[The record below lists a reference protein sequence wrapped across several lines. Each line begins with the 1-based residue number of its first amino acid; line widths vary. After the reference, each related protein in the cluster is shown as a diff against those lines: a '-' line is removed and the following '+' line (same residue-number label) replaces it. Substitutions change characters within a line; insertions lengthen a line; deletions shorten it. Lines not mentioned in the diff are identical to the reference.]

1 MYLGGVVR
9 GAHTYFLRGDYLH
22 YFVSCH
28 VLGNFGR
35 EWVGNRHV
43 LFPACTEGK
52 KDEEA
57 EVTER
62 IVPLDTKYILNAK
75 TPKRSYSLS
84 LADDVMR

>member
-57 EVTER
+57 KVTECITVLLLVWR
-62 IVPLDTKYILNAK
+62 ISTKTSFWFKSVGCVGA
-75 TPKRSYSLS
+75 
-84 LADDVMR
+84 LA